1 VAVLVRDPSATTPVD
16 VSLNKNRRALYLS
29 QPASPSHHRCHG
41 KPGRRGRIPLPIVDS
56 GPRNASRRARRE
68 TAAAAPRE
76 PQEFGDPIAAW
87 AAKSSAQ
94 ALSLVKW
101 VSSAY

>member
-16 VSLNKNRRALYLS
+16 VSLNNNRRALYLS

-41 KPGRRGRIPLPIVDS
+41 KPGRTARIPLPIVDS

-76 PQEFGDPIAAW
+76 PR
-87 AAKSSAQ
+87 SSAT
-94 ALSLVKW
+94 LSQLGLRNRRRRRSRW
-101 VSSAY
+101 